1 VAEPR
6 ASSRLQEMSITA
18 AYSGDSTFTEST
30 SSPLN
35 QVVDRAVTTTMLTS
49 SKNPSQY
56 GQKITFTA
64 TVLLLTCPEP
74 IRVFPEQKVTVP
86 VALPPK
92 LWTNR
97 RGEGHSLIVRG
108 RIHARANGD
117 RCAPGSIIP
126 ISPRCTNSVR
136 KRG

>member
-86 VALPPK
+86 VALPP
-92 LWTNR
+92 NC
-97 RGEGHSLIVRG
+97 GLIV
-108 RIHARANGD
+108 AVKVTA
-117 RCAPGSIIP
+117 
-126 ISPRCTNSVR
+126 
-136 KRG
+136 